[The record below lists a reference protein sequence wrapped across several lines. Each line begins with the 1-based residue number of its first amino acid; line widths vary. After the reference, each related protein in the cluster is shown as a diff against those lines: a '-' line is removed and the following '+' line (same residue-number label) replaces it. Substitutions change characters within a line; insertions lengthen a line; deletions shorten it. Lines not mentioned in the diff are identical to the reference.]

1 MMKFAVFILSHSRA
15 SRVETYNTLRSAG
28 YTGKIYI
35 VVDDEDPQLSTYKDR
50 FENSDDYT
58 ELLVFGKQ
66 PMIDIADTV
75 YPEKKRSSALY
86 ARNFIENMAE
96 IFRLDTFAMMDDDI
110 TSLRFRWI
118 EDGSVKS
125 HTVNSTMDKV
135 FEYYSQYIIDAEI
148 ATASFPY
155 SMFYV
160 SGTSGLDKKITE
172 SRHTYQIHIRNTN
185 FPVDWVSV
193 INQDTITQLQTM
205 QVGYIWWSIP
215 YLVFDAEPMNSKS
228 GGLKSVYDSIKDFDM
243 AFLAVISNPSC
254 CKVAYSSGPRSTMQI
269 KEDKHTSYPMIVSER
284 YMKL

>member
-1 MMKFAVFILSHSRA
+1 MKFAVFILSHKRA
-15 SRVETYNTLRSAG
+15 DRVETFDTLKKSG

-35 VVDDEDPQLSTYKDR
+35 VVDDEDPQIDLYRQRFSDRKDV
-50 FENSDDYT
+50 
-58 ELLVFGKQ
+58 ELLLFGKQ
-66 PMIDIADTV
+66 PMIEIADTI

-86 ARNFIENMAE
+86 ARNFIESFAE
-96 IFRLDTFAMMDDDI
+96 LSRIDIFAMMDDDI
-110 TSLRFRWI
+110 TSFRFRWV
-118 EDGSVKS
+118 ENNSVKS
-125 HTVNSTMDKV
+125 QLVTLTMDDV
-135 FEYYSQYIIDAEI
+135 FRYYGEYMLEADI
-148 ATASFPY
+148 ATTSFPF
-155 SMFYV
+155 SMFYI

-205 QVGYIWWSIP
+205 QTGYIWWSIP
-215 YLVFDAEPMNSKS
+215 FLVFDAEPMNSKS

-284 YMKL
+284 YMKV